1 MQDGVSRR
9 FGASHFS
16 DSGVAHIPG
25 LFDIRNRV
33 QVNRF
38 GLFLR
43 WRLSS
48 PCSGASGRH
57 RVAFRPSLSDTSLW
71 SWLSGQRTG
80 NKGNTERVSTGPSQ
94 DPYSA
99 QVKKNLPSQLS
110 SAQSPLLLNIDDIP
124 ATMKWSILTS
134 VLIATGALARPSR
147 LEAPH
152 RETLEEAGG
161 SRYKHLYRS
170 IKTLTPL
177 PPAVNVKKLVHNVV
191 TGTMASVF
199 PKDSPD
205 AGTSRLFAVEIV

>member
-1 MQDGVSRR
+1 
-9 FGASHFS
+9 
-16 DSGVAHIPG
+16 
-25 LFDIRNRV
+25 
-33 QVNRF
+33 
-38 GLFLR
+38 
-43 WRLSS
+43 
-48 PCSGASGRH
+48 
-57 RVAFRPSLSDTSLW
+57 
-71 SWLSGQRTG
+71 
-80 NKGNTERVSTGPSQ
+80 
-94 DPYSA
+94 
-99 QVKKNLPSQLS
+99 
-110 SAQSPLLLNIDDIP
+110 
-124 ATMKWSILTS
+124 MKWSILTS

-205 AGTSRLFAVEIV
+205 AGTSRLFTVENSLVLTSSPGHPFAMMEVRPPCASSVLTSSTMLLVTLHQH